1 MKKFTD
7 IIDRYDKKL
16 FGAINKYW
24 AKTVKFL
31 RAKEFLAEFLGT
43 FILVVRSVN
52 YSLYIVIII
61 VIS

>member
-7 IIDRYDKKL
+7 IIDRYDRKL

-24 AKTVKFL
+24 AKIVKFL

-43 FILVVRSVN
+43 FILVVRSVKLFIIL
-52 YSLYIVIII
+52 YS
-61 VIS
+61 